1 MILLFYLIFAQDQGT
16 DIQQDTSLVDT
27 FDIVEYQAKK
37 IIYDIE
43 RSMII
48 LIDSSTFIYKDIR
61 LTSDSAY
68 YYIDSNI
75 LEAFG
80 TCDLRQ
86 LDDSIRG
93 DYLRYNIKNKK
104 AMMSHGITQIDKG
117 FLDGKEIYWI
127 DENTV
132 NAYNGK
138 YTTCSDTPPHYYFY
152 SPKMKVYL
160 GDMVIA
166 RPIVLYIHDI
176 PVMAAPFW
184 FVPISSQRKSGLLP
198 FKIGNSRD
206 FGKYIQGFAYYIVV
220 SDYADVTLQLD
231 AMEKKGVMPRF
242 EGVWDF
248 SPFTKGSIYGSYIRE
263 TDSKRERF
271 TIQARNNSP
280 YFLFGSSFNCDIKY
294 LSDNTYQ
301 QAYADTTPLWLE
313 QEIVSQATLSRSI
326 SGYKNSFSYERKE
339 KFVDTTTTSV
349 TEKLPF
355 YTISGP
361 SNLLFSFISYSLSGH
376 INRYRTS
383 DSLGANEVT
392 GANVQTA
399 PSMQQNILN
408 LFTISPKINL
418 DLATFDK
425 DTAGNPM
432 PVRFG
437 YSFETTAST
446 NLYRVF
452 NIQVFGIKSLLHKAL
467 PKVTYSYTPDFAF
480 SRFPTVSG
488 ITSFNKK
495 NSIGFGLDQIFEAK
509 IGIKEEKKILA
520 KLDMNSSYNLLTDSL
535 SLINARLELPYNP
548 FPKPITSF
556 ATQIRGSLNPYD
568 KGYTYTIT
576 NIAGLE
582 TDFFS
587 LNLNQNYTKE
597 GQYQVWFNGKV
608 EPTHNWSMTYS
619 ARYDW
624 NEKKLVDYSFGLNRN
639 MHCWEAVFNFTQLG
653 DIWRYDFKIRIK
665 EIPDVEIG
673 KGLLGYFLE

>member
-1 MILLFYLIFAQDQGT
+1 MILLFYLILAQNQGL
-16 DIQQDTSLVDT
+16 DSKQDTSLVNT
-27 FDIVEYQAKK
+27 FDVVEYRAKK

-43 RSMII
+43 KSIII
-48 LIDSSTFIYKDIR
+48 LNDSSVIRYQDIQ

-68 YYIDSNI
+68 YYIESNI

-86 LDDSIRG
+86 AGDSIKG
-93 DYLRYNIKNKK
+93 DYVRYNIKSRK

-127 DENTV
+127 DESTV
-132 NAYNGK
+132 NAYSGK

-166 RPIVLYIHDI
+166 RPIVLFVHGI

-184 FVPISSQRKSGLLP
+184 FIPISSARKSGLLP

-206 FGKYIQGFAYYIVV
+206 LGKYIQGFAYYIVI
-220 SDYADVTLQLD
+220 SDYADMTLQLD
-231 AMEKKGVMPRF
+231 AMEKKGVMPHF

-248 SPFTKGSIYGSYIRE
+248 SPFSKGSIYGSYIRE

-271 TIQARNNSP
+271 TIQARNNSA

-301 QAYADTTPLWLE
+301 QDFADTTPLWLE
-313 QEIVSQATLSRSI
+313 QEIISQATLSRTI
-326 SGYKNSFSYERKE
+326 GGYKNSFSYERNE
-339 KFVDTTTTSV
+339 KFVDTTTATI

-361 SNLLFSFISYSLSGH
+361 SRMLLSLINYSLSGH
-376 INRYRTS
+376 VNRSRTS
-383 DSLGANEVT
+383 DSLGTSDIT
-392 GANVQTA
+392 GANIQTA
-399 PSMQQNILN
+399 PSMQQNIFHL
-408 LFTISPKINL
+408 LTVSPRMNL
-418 DLATFDK
+418 DLAVFDE
-425 DTAGNPM
+425 DTAGNSMPM
-432 PVRFG
+432 RFG

-452 NIQVFGIKSLLHKAL
+452 NVGVFGMNSILHKIS
-467 PKVTYSYTPDFAF
+467 PKVTYSYTPDFDFA
-480 SRFPTVSG
+480 SFPKVSG
-488 ITSFNKK
+488 ISGFNRT
-495 NSIGFGLDQIFEAK
+495 NRLSFGLSQVLEAK
-509 IGIKEEKKILA
+509 IGKKKAKKTLV
-520 KLDMNSSYNLLTDSL
+520 KLDLNSSYDLLTDSL
-535 SLINARLELPYNP
+535 STVNSVLELPYNP
-548 FPKPITSF
+548 FPNPITGF
-556 ATQIRGSLNPYD
+556 ATQIRGSVNPYD
-568 KGYTYTIT
+568 KEYDYSVT
-576 NIAGLE
+576 NVAALK

-587 LNLNQNYTKE
+587 INLNQSYAKDR
-597 GQYQVWFNGKV
+597 QYQIWFNGKI
-608 EPTHNWSMTYS
+608 EPTRNWSMNYS

-624 NEKKLVDYSFGLNRN
+624 DEKKLIDYSFGLSRN

-653 DIWRYDFKIRIK
+653 EIWRYDFKIRIK

>member
-1 MILLFYLIFAQDQGT
+1 MTLFFYLILAQGQGL
-16 DIQQDTSLVDT
+16 DIKQDTSLVQT
-27 FDIVEYQAKK
+27 FEVVKYRAKK

-43 RSMII
+43 KSIII
-48 LIDSSTFIYKDIR
+48 LKDSSIITYQDIR

-68 YYIDSNI
+68 YYIESNI

-86 LDDSIRG
+86 SQDSIKG
-93 DYLRYNIKNKK
+93 DYLRYNIESRK

-132 NAYNGK
+132 NAYSGK

-166 RPIVLYIHDI
+166 RPIVLFIHGI

-184 FVPISSQRKSGLLP
+184 FVPISSKRKSGLLP

-206 FGKYIQGFAYYIVV
+206 FGKYIRGLAYYIVI
-220 SDYADVTLQLD
+220 SDYADITLQLD
-231 AMEKKGVMPRF
+231 AMEKKGVMPRV

-248 SPFTKGSIYGSYIRE
+248 SPFSKGSIYGSYIRE

-271 TIQARNNSP
+271 TIQARNNST

-301 QAYADTTPLWLE
+301 REYADTTPLWLE
-313 QEIVSQATLSRSI
+313 QEIISQATLSRSI
-326 SGYKNSFSYERKE
+326 KGYKNSFSYERIE
-339 KFVDTTTTSV
+339 KFVDTTTSTI

-361 SNLLFSFISYSLSGH
+361 SKMLFSLINYSLSGH
-376 INRYRTS
+376 VNRRRTS
-383 DSLGANEVT
+383 DSLGTNDVT

-399 PSMQQNILN
+399 PSMQQNIFN
-408 LFTISPKINL
+408 LLTVSPRMNL
-418 DLATFDK
+418 DLAVFDE
-425 DTAGNPM
+425 DTAGNSMPM
-432 PVRFG
+432 RFG

-452 NIQVFGIKSLLHKAL
+452 SIRMFGISGILHKIS
-467 PKVTYSYTPDFAF
+467 PGVTYSYTPDFDF
-480 SRFPTVSG
+480 GRFPRVSG
-488 ITSFNKK
+488 ISGFNKT
-495 NSIGFGLDQIFEAK
+495 NRLSFGLGQVFEAK
-509 IGIKEEKKILA
+509 IGEKQVKKTLA
-520 KLDMNSSYNLLTDSL
+520 KFHINSSYNLLTDSL
-535 SLINARLELPYNP
+535 STINGVLEFPYNP
-548 FPKPITSF
+548 FPNPITNF
-556 ATQIRGSLNPYD
+556 ATQVRGSVNPYD
-568 KGYTYTIT
+568 TEYNYSVT
-576 NIAGLE
+576 NVAALK

-587 LNLNQNYTKE
+587 ISLNQSYAKD
-597 GQYQVWFNGKV
+597 GQYQIWFNGKIK
-608 EPTHNWSMTYS
+608 PTRNWSMTYS
-619 ARYDW
+619 GRYDW
-624 NEKKLVDYSFGLNRN
+624 DEKRLIDYSFGLNRN

-653 DIWRYDFKIRIK
+653 EIWRYDFKIRIK

>member
-1 MILLFYLIFAQDQGT
+1 MIFLFYLALAQGQGT
-16 DIQQDTSLVDT
+16 DIQQDTSLIDT

-43 RSMII
+43 KSMII

-61 LTSDSAY
+61 LTSDSAH

-86 LDDSIRG
+86 FDDSIKG
-93 DYLRYNIKNKK
+93 DYLRYNIENKK

-117 FLDGKEIYWI
+117 FLDGDKIYWI

-132 NAYNGK
+132 NAYSGK

-206 FGKYIQGFAYYIVV
+206 FGKYIQGFAYYIVI
-220 SDYADVTLQLD
+220 SDYADMTLQLD
-231 AMEKKGVMPRF
+231 AMEKKGVMPHF

-263 TDSKRERF
+263 TDSKSERY
-271 TIQARNNSP
+271 TLQSRNDSP
-280 YFLFGSSFNCDIKY
+280 YFLLGSSFNFNIKY
-294 LSDNTYQ
+294 MSDNSYQ
-301 QAYADTTPLWLE
+301 NEYADSIPLWLE
-313 QEIVSQATLSRSI
+313 QETNSQATLSRDI
-326 SGYKNSFSYERKE
+326 AGFKNSISYERNE
-339 KFVDTTTTSV
+339 KFADTMTISI

-355 YTISGP
+355 YTIAGP
-361 SNLLFSFISYSLSGH
+361 SKSLFSLISYSLSGH
-376 INRYRTS
+376 INRYKSS
-383 DSLGANEVT
+383 DSLVTNEVT
-392 GANVQTA
+392 GANIQTA
-399 PSMQQNILN
+399 PSMQQNLLN
-408 LFTISPKINL
+408 LFTISPRITL

-425 DTAGNPM
+425 DTAGNTM
-432 PVRFG
+432 PVRLG
-437 YSFETTAST
+437 YSFETTANT
-446 NLYRVF
+446 NFYRVF
-452 NIQVFGIKSLLHKAL
+452 NIQLFGIKSLLHKIL
-467 PKVTYSYTPDFAF
+467 PKVTYSYTPDFDF

-488 ITSFNKK
+488 IPNFSKR
-495 NSIGFGLDQIFEAK
+495 NSITSGLNQIFEAK
-509 IGIKEEKKILA
+509 IGENEEKKILA
-520 KLDMNSSYNLLTDSL
+520 NLDLNTSYNLLTDSL
-535 SLINARLELPYNP
+535 SMINGRLQLPYNP

-556 ATQIRGSLNPYD
+556 TNQLRGSLNPYD
-568 KGYTYTIT
+568 MDYTYTIE
-576 NIAGLE
+576 NIIALK

-587 LNLNQNYTKE
+587 LNLNQNYVKD
-597 GQYQVWFNGKV
+597 GQYQVWFNGEVK
-608 EPTHNWSMTYS
+608 PTRNWSMTYS

-624 NEKKLVDYSFGLNRN
+624 DEKKLIDYGFGLSRN